1 MEGAGINIL
10 TRFKR
15 TNSHLFNKP
24 KLSKIIKRLLLLDLL
39 FLCVQNKAHFFFL
52 ALLAKKLKRLESET
66 EDTPLL

>member
-1 MEGAGINIL
+1 MEGAGINII
-10 TRFKR
+10 TRFNR
-15 TNSHLFNKP
+15 TNSHLFNKL

-39 FLCVQNKAHFFFL
+39 FLCVQNKAHFFF